1 MVIGLQRGEFVAL
14 RSLQVEGEI
23 TPREQIQHQDQTCL
37 LRLEID
43 ALILK
48 SFTFRTNYSQ
58 TRFSDQDNLINSY
71 KFWDASLSYR
81 KDKDSKWE
89 FEAKATNLLDTKSQS
104 NSSTSNI
111 SISASEYFIQPRFIT
126 FRFIYSL

>member
-1 MVIGLQRGEFVAL
+1 MLDDSNIIDFDTNFKVNPPL
-14 RSLQVEGEI
+14 RD
-23 TPREQIQHQDQTCL
+23 RED
-37 LRLEID
+37 ID

-58 TRFSDQDNLINSY
+58 TRFSNQDELINSY

-81 KDKDSKWE
+81 KNQDSKWE
-89 FEAKATNLLDTKSQS
+89 YEIKATNLLDTKSQS

-111 SISASEYFIQPRFIT
+111 SISSSEYFIQPRFLT

>member
-1 MVIGLQRGEFVAL
+1 MVSNILRDVKQDTSLLKLIKETQGTRAL
-14 RSLQVEGEI
+14 R
-23 TPREQIQHQDQTCL
+23 TPYFD
-37 LRLEID
+37 ID

-58 TRFSDQDNLINSY
+58 TRFSNQDELINSY

-81 KDKDSKWE
+81 KSEDSKWE
-89 FEAKATNLLDTKSQS
+89 FEVKATNLLDTKSQS

-111 SISASEYFIQPRFIT
+111 SISSSEYFIQPRFIT
-126 FRFIYSL
+126 FRFIYIL